1 MGIGGGVMKC
11 VLVLSLAVALLAV
24 APIWSL
30 DSEVVPLSAD
40 DVALS
45 DDGTAR
51 TEGTD
56 SSERSIFAALDKAT
70 GIHRGAGS
78 TARVQ
83 GELGDMKT
91 VKKAAKSTH
100 AKKGAGNTPVKKK
113 ATANTKKS
121 AAKAPVKKK
130 VTAPKKQTGKTVK
143 AKAPTKKKVT
153 SKKAAKKGTAPA
165 KKKGVPKKVKKAS
178 KGVAKKVKKASKGV
192 PTKVKKASKGV
203 PKKVTASKH

>member
-70 GIHRGAGS
+70 GIHSGAGS

-100 AKKGAGNTPVKKK
+100 AKKGA
-113 ATANTKKS
+113 
-121 AAKAPVKKK
+121 AKAPVKKK

-143 AKAPTKKKVT
+143 AKA
-153 SKKAAKKGTAPA
+153 
-165 KKKGVPKKVKKAS
+165 
-178 KGVAKKVKKASKGV
+178 
-192 PTKVKKASKGV
+192 
-203 PKKVTASKH
+203 